1 MFDKLDDMLIHY
13 EELMRMLGDPDV
25 TQDTKRFTKLMK
37 EQAELAPIVEAYK
50 QYKQAKQDVEDSL
63 AMLEEENDEEMRE
76 MAKEE
81 LSDAKKR
88 IEELEHELK
97 ILLLPKD
104 PNDDKNIILEIRA
117 GAGGDEAALFA
128 AELYRM
134 YSNYADSQ
142 HWKVEIISINEN
154 GIGGFKEVVAMVTGK
169 GAYSKLKYE
178 SGVHRVQRVP
188 ETESGGRI
196 HTSTATVA
204 VMPEAEEVD
213 VQIDM
218 NDCRI
223 DVMRASGNGGQ
234 CVNTTD
240 SAVRLTHIPTGI
252 VIYSQTEKSQLQ
264 NKEKALLTQLDEI
277 AKQDL
282 CLAFSGGVDSSLL
295 LKLVMDASAKYGTKV
310 YAVTFQTRLHP
321 PCDLETAT
329 RVAKEVGAVHEVLFV
344 DELEQEAIRYN
355 PENRCYLCKHYLFG
369 KLLEFARDHGVTQ
382 VLDGTN
388 EDDLH
393 VYRPGRKALREYGV
407 ISPLA
412 ACHVTKTE
420 VKALAAKYGVSV
432 AHRPSTPCM
441 ATRLPYGAEIDYDV
455 LDRIADGEAWLHTL
469 FGAEENL
476 RLRVHG
482 DVVRLEIS
490 PERMGEVLEK
500 REEMIAYLK
509 KLGFS
514 YLTMDLEGFRSGS
527 MDEKI
532 TQKEE
537 TK

>member
-1 MFDKLDDMLIHY
+1 MLSEAIRHIDKKTEQEYLYEKIHRGSSAADGFSDKKTSAILQERKTETMELQEKNRTEQKTDM
-13 EELMRMLGDPDV
+13 
-25 TQDTKRFTKLMK
+25 
-37 EQAELAPIVEAYK
+37 
-50 QYKQAKQDVEDSL
+50 
-63 AMLEEENDEEMRE
+63 
-76 MAKEE
+76 
-81 LSDAKKR
+81 
-88 IEELEHELK
+88 
-97 ILLLPKD
+97 
-104 PNDDKNIILEIRA
+104 
-117 GAGGDEAALFA
+117 
-128 AELYRM
+128 
-134 YSNYADSQ
+134 
-142 HWKVEIISINEN
+142 
-154 GIGGFKEVVAMVTGK
+154 
-169 GAYSKLKYE
+169 
-178 SGVHRVQRVP
+178 
-188 ETESGGRI
+188 
-196 HTSTATVA
+196 
-204 VMPEAEEVD
+204 
-213 VQIDM
+213 
-218 NDCRI
+218 
-223 DVMRASGNGGQ
+223 
-234 CVNTTD
+234 
-240 SAVRLTHIPTGI
+240 
-252 VIYSQTEKSQLQ
+252 Q

-369 KLLEFARDHGVTQ
+369 KLLEFARDRGVTQ

-388 EDDLH
+388 EDDLY

-441 ATRLPYGAEIDYDV
+441 ATRLPYGAEINYDV

-469 FGAEENL
+469 LGAEENL

-482 DVVRLEIS
+482 DVVRLEIA

>member
-1 MFDKLDDMLIHY
+1 MELQEKKKNRTEQKTDM
-13 EELMRMLGDPDV
+13 
-25 TQDTKRFTKLMK
+25 
-37 EQAELAPIVEAYK
+37 
-50 QYKQAKQDVEDSL
+50 
-63 AMLEEENDEEMRE
+63 
-76 MAKEE
+76 
-81 LSDAKKR
+81 
-88 IEELEHELK
+88 
-97 ILLLPKD
+97 
-104 PNDDKNIILEIRA
+104 
-117 GAGGDEAALFA
+117 
-128 AELYRM
+128 
-134 YSNYADSQ
+134 
-142 HWKVEIISINEN
+142 
-154 GIGGFKEVVAMVTGK
+154 
-169 GAYSKLKYE
+169 
-178 SGVHRVQRVP
+178 
-188 ETESGGRI
+188 
-196 HTSTATVA
+196 
-204 VMPEAEEVD
+204 
-213 VQIDM
+213 
-218 NDCRI
+218 
-223 DVMRASGNGGQ
+223 
-234 CVNTTD
+234 
-240 SAVRLTHIPTGI
+240 
-252 VIYSQTEKSQLQ
+252 Q

-441 ATRLPYGAEIDYDV
+441 ATRLPYGAEINYDV
-455 LDRIADGEAWLHTL
+455 LDRIADGEAWLHTM

-482 DVVRLEIS
+482 DMVRLEIA

-514 YLTMDLEGFRSGS
+514 
-527 MDEKI
+527 
-532 TQKEE
+532 
-537 TK
+537 